1 MANAPVIC
9 LSRRVAYRTPW
20 LHVEEHRLGLRATGR
35 RFTYSF
41 IVAARSVSI
50 VAVTPQKKILVVRQY
65 RYPTRGYN
73 YELPGGG
80 AGRLPLNRA
89 ARKELE
95 EETGRRASRLHKL
108 GEYVVYCGLSSE
120 ICHVFLA
127 TGLHPG
133 RQRLEETEQL
143 TVHELTYRQLER
155 MIRSGRFRDGM
166 GLAALHIAR
175 PALRRLGVA
184 TAGGARA
191 AGNAV
196 R

>member
-1 MANAPVIC
+1 MAYC
-9 LSRRVAYRTPW
+9 TPW
-20 LHVEEHRLGLRATGR
+20 LRVEEHKLGLRTTGR
-35 RFTYSF
+35 RITYSF

-80 AGRLPLNRA
+80 AGRLPLDRA

-95 EETGRRASRLHKL
+95 EETGRQAGRLRKL
-108 GEYVVYCGLSSE
+108 GDYVVYCGLSSE

-127 TGLHPG
+127 TGLRPG
-133 RQRLEETEQL
+133 RQQLEETEHL
-143 TVHELTYRQLER
+143 TVHEVTYRQLEL
-155 MIRSGRFRDGM
+155 MIRKGQFRDGM

-184 TAGGARA
+184 AI
-191 AGNAV
+191 
-196 R
+196 